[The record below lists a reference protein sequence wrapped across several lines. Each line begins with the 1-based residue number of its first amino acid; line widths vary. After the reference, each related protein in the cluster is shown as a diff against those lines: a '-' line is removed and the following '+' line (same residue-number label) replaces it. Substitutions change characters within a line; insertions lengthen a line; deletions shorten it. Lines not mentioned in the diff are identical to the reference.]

1 MQGVGLAQQSW
12 LRGVKNLPDYPKL
25 LVIPLNCG
33 QLQMERKHFSGKSTD
48 LILKLPV
55 FCFLIVHPLGCLL
68 FDTGLP
74 IELWLGRSSME
85 LTPGMIATRGRS
97 AGLVREIEGQGYSL
111 KDISIIVNS
120 HSHLDHAGGN
130 NLVPGAC
137 CYVHEGEDIKN
148 DYDLLGD
155 GSIHL
160 LATPGHSAD
169 HQSMLVRGR
178 NRQVLLTG
186 DACFRPAN
194 LINLIPPLILENREQ
209 ALYSLERLRD
219 ISRASGTV
227 VLTSHD
233 PLATGEKI
241 EV

>member
-1 MQGVGLAQQSW
+1 
-12 LRGVKNLPDYPKL
+12 
-25 LVIPLNCG
+25 VIPLNCG
-33 QLQMERKHFSGKSTD
+33 QLQMERRHFSGRSPAS
-48 LILKLPV
+48 ILKLPV
-55 FCFLIVHPLGCLL
+55 FCFLVVHPQGCLL

-74 IELWLGRSSME
+74 AELWSGRSSIE
-85 LTPGMIATRGRS
+85 LIPGMIATRGS
-97 AGLVREIEGQGYSL
+97 SGGLVREIEGHGYSL

-120 HSHLDHAGGN
+120 HTHLDHVGGN
-130 NLVPGAC
+130 NLVLGAR
-137 CYVHEGEDIKN
+137 CYAQDYEDIKD

-160 LATPGHSAD
+160 LATPGHSTD

-178 NRQVLLTG
+178 NSQVLLTG

-209 ALYSLERLRD
+209 GMRSLERLRA
-219 ISRASGTV
+219 ISKENGTV

-233 PLATGEKI
+233 PLATGKK
-241 EV
+241 VVL